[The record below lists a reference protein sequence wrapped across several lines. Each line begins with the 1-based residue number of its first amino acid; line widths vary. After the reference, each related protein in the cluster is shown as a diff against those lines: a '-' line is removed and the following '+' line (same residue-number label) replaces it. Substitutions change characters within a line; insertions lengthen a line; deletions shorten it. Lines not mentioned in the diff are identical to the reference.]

1 MKKKIKRQKIEVG
14 KRITYTP
21 KKKLIQ
27 ELENEENISTVYF
40 LSKRKF

>member
-14 KRITYTP
+14 KRITKHTP
-21 KKKLIQ
+21 KKNLFKNSKMKKIYL
-27 ELENEENISTVYF
+27 YF